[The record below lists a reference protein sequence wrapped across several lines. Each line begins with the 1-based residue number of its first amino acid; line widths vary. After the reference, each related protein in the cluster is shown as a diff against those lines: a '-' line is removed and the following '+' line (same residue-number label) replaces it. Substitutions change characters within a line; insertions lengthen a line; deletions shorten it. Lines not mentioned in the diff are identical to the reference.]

1 MGAGNGRREI
11 VKESSNVKGINQYL
25 SEFLQK
31 IPDDQYL
38 CVKCSNVPEI
48 KKIDFNSYEIEI
60 CCKEHGPK
68 ILPIKEY
75 ITEQSKFHYY
85 NYQCDEDKSFQRD
98 NINDIFNYC
107 VMCKKNLCKKCSNKD
122 DKTHKNC
129 HYKVNE
135 LSSLDENNNYK
146 TYSNYCQQCNLQLS
160 NNKCGADRSHT
171 TIKIKPVEK
180 DDIQFLEKKVNDIN
194 KKMENL
200 ENLKKLLSIV
210 VTTQKEHKFNYYHN
224 ANISNIV
231 NSLKKNEENIQ
242 IKYENK
248 MKNNEKKIL
257 EYLNTKL
264 QLDLKGDEI
273 RLDLNNQ
280 DISPNDLTL
289 FSLIEFPN
297 LESINLS
304 NNELSDINVLNNFDL
319 SKIKAIDLSYNK
331 IKDLSPLKDISNT
344 AQNLEKLFLNNNNI
358 TNADILKKQYFK
370 KLKEVRLTDNKLS
383 EEDINEIYGLIND
396 REYSDSFLISY
407 RINTEEFMTEQKI
420 RIFGESF
427 VRNNKKKCK
436 IIINDSGEDK
446 EVELTD
452 SYKYKDGENELIIK
466 FIKTGY
472 ITDMSYMFWRCT
484 SLVDLP
490 DISNFNMSDVE
501 NMSYMFYGCE
511 NLKELDDISKWNTSN
526 VKYMQRM
533 FCNCKSLYKLP
544 PIENWNTEKVKNK
557 EKMFDGCI
565 RIIIPDKYD

>member
-11 VKESSNVKGINQYL
+11 VKENSNDKDKIYL

-38 CVKCSNVPEI
+38 CRKCSNVPEI
-48 KKIDFNSYEIEI
+48 KKIDFNNYEIEI
-60 CCKEHGPK
+60 YCKDHGRK

-85 NYQCDEDKSFQRD
+85 NLVCDGDKSLQRD
-98 NINDIFNYC
+98 NINEIFNYC

-122 DKTHKNC
+122 DKTHKSC
-129 HYKVNE
+129 HYKVNQ
-135 LSSLDENNNYK
+135 LSSLDENNHYK
-146 TYSNYCQQCNLQLS
+146 TYSNYCEQCNLQLS
-160 NNKCGADRSHT
+160 SNKCRADKSHT
-171 TIKIKPVEK
+171 IIRIKPAEK
-180 DDIQFLEKKVNDIN
+180 DDIQFLEKKINDIT

-200 ENLKKLLSIV
+200 DNLKKLLNIV

-231 NSLKKNEENIQ
+231 NSLKKDEEEDIQ
-242 IKYENK
+242 TKYQNK
-248 MKNNEKKIL
+248 MKNNEKKLL
-257 EYLNTKL
+257 EYLNIKL

-297 LESINLS
+297 LETINLS
-304 NNELSDINVLNNFDL
+304 NNELSDINLIKNFDL

-344 AQNLEKLFLNNNNI
+344 AQKLEKLFLNNNNI

-370 KLKEVRLTDNKLS
+370 KLKEVRLTNNKLS
-383 EEDINEIYGLIND
+383 EEDIKEIYGLINE

-407 RINTEEFMTEQKI
+407 RINTEEFMTEKKI

-436 IIINDSGEDK
+436 IVINNSGIDNEM
-446 EVELTD
+446 ELTD
-452 SYKYKDGENELIIK
+452 SYKYKDGEKELIIK

-472 ITDMSYMFWRCT
+472 ITDMSYMFAKCT
-484 SLVDLP
+484 SLVDLL

-501 NMSYMFYGCE
+501 NMSCMFYGCV

-526 VKYMQRM
+526 VKYMQKM
-533 FCNCKSLYKLP
+533 FCNCKSLSKLP
-544 PIENWNTEKVKNK
+544 PIENWNTEKVENREGMFENK
-557 EKMFDGCI
+557 RIEK
-565 RIIIPDKYD
+565 